1 MDSWITHLCATLYVT
16 CDEKGSR
23 LHKLLTP
30 VWPHFEVQV
39 CWTKANRFYIIRCNH
54 CGYHESGAYGHSETA
69 EEMTQAQD
77 AIITFLTKEA
87 VPEDGTAGADVRH
100 SV

>member
-1 MDSWITHLCATLYVT
+1 
-16 CDEKGSR
+16 
-23 LHKLLTP
+23 
-30 VWPHFEVQV
+30 
-39 CWTKANRFYIIRCNH
+39 
-54 CGYHESGAYGHSETA
+54 
-69 EEMTQAQD
+69 MTQAQD